1 MIRLIAAIMFLG
13 ISAATL
19 GMFVLGVLWDPNTA
33 ILRLEQSLAGIFT
46 TFALFNFVWELRVY
60 K

>member
-1 MIRLIAAIMFLG
+1 MFLG